1 MKVTSGDIASAA
13 VEFWRQ
19 GLAETDVNARLK
31 STTIYA
37 RIAGLE
43 FDEAAKL
50 VTSATNSM
58 NLDVERVVDVFTY
71 LGDASAAGAD
81 EVGRSMQKASAAA
94 QEAGLSF
101 EWLGSYIATVSE
113 RTRLAPEVIGSS
125 FNSILSRLHSI
136 KQTGYNEEDETRLN
150 DIAKALDTI
159 NVRLM
164 DEYGAWIPLN
174 EVFASIAEKW
184 DTLTDTQRAYI
195 ATTIAGTRQQN
206 IFLNLMSDM
215 ALGAEGGSRAF
226 ELYAGAMES
235 AGQAAQKYAI
245 YQKSAQA
252 AQDAAT
258 AGWERLYALF
268 SDDLIV
274 GFYNQVA
281 VITNAIADMFESPLP
296 AAQELANQLEDISSK
311 RMGVQDEYRQIKPLI
326 DEYIALANVIEPT
339 ADEQERMQAILVA
352 LRDMSPGVALA
363 ILNMSGEF
371 KNQAEVVASLTG
383 YLQKL
388 NTTYAQLSFQEGYT
402 QLQLQAKGFQESY
415 EQLND

>member
-19 GLAETDVNARLK
+19 GLSETEVNDRLEA
-31 STTIYA
+31 TTIYA

-43 FDEAAKL
+43 FDEAAQL

-58 NLDVERVVDVFTY
+58 NVDVGRVVDVFTY
-71 LGDASAAGAD
+71 LGDASASGAD
-81 EVGRSMQKASAAA
+81 EVGKSMQKASAAA

-101 EWLGSYIATVSE
+101 EWLGAYIATVSE

-174 EVFASIAEKW
+174 EVFSSIAEKW

-235 AGQAAQKYAI
+235 AGQAAQKYTI

-281 VITNAIADMFESPLP
+281 VVTNAIADMFESPLP

-402 QLQLQAKGFQESY
+402 QLQLQAKGFRETQE
-415 EQLND
+415 QIND

>member
-19 GLAETDVNARLK
+19 GLSETEVNDRLEA
-31 STTIYA
+31 TTIYA

-43 FDEAAKL
+43 FDEAAKV

-58 NLDVERVVDVFTY
+58 NVDVGRVVDVFTY

-81 EVGRSMQKASAAA
+81 EVGKSMQKASAAA

-101 EWLGSYIATVSE
+101 EWLGAYIATVSE

-226 ELYAGAMES
+226 ELYAGAMDA

-281 VITNAIADMFESPLP
+281 VVTNAIADMFESPLP

>member
-19 GLAETDVNARLK
+19 GLSETEVNDRLEA
-31 STTIYA
+31 TTIYA

-58 NLDVERVVDVFTY
+58 NLDVGRVVDVFTY

-81 EVGRSMQKASAAA
+81 EVGKSMQKASAAA

-101 EWLGSYIATVSE
+101 EWLGAYIATVSE

-174 EVFASIAEKW
+174 EVFSSIAEKW

-206 IFLNLMSDM
+206 IFLNLMNDM
-215 ALGAEGGSRAF
+215 ALGADGGSRAF
-226 ELYAGAMES
+226 ELYAGAMDA

>member
-19 GLAETDVNARLK
+19 GLSETDVNDRLK

-58 NLDVERVVDVFTY
+58 NLDVEHVVDVFTY

-81 EVGRSMQKASAAA
+81 EVGKSMQKASAAA

-101 EWLGSYIATVSE
+101 EWLGAYIATVSE

-136 KQTGYNEEDETRLN
+136 KQSGYNEEDETRLN

-226 ELYAGAMES
+226 ELYAGAMDA

-268 SDDLIV
+268 SDD
-274 GFYNQVA
+274 
-281 VITNAIADMFESPLP
+281 
-296 AAQELANQLEDISSK
+296 
-311 RMGVQDEYRQIKPLI
+311 
-326 DEYIALANVIEPT
+326 
-339 ADEQERMQAILVA
+339 
-352 LRDMSPGVALA
+352 
-363 ILNMSGEF
+363 
-371 KNQAEVVASLTG
+371 
-383 YLQKL
+383 
-388 NTTYAQLSFQEGYT
+388 
-402 QLQLQAKGFQESY
+402 
-415 EQLND
+415 

>member
-1 MKVTSGDIASAA
+1 MTSGDIASAA

-19 GLAETDVNARLK
+19 GLSETEVNDRLEA
-31 STTIYA
+31 TTIYA

-43 FDEAAKL
+43 FDEAAKV

-58 NLDVERVVDVFTY
+58 NVDVGRVVDVFTY

-81 EVGRSMQKASAAA
+81 EVGKSMQKASAAA

-101 EWLGSYIATVSE
+101 EWLGAYIATVSE

-184 DTLTDTQRAYI
+184 DTLTDTQRGYI

-281 VITNAIADMFESPLP
+281 VVTNAIADMFESPLP
-296 AAQELANQLEDISSK
+296 AAQELANQLEDISST
-311 RMGVQDEYRQIKPLI
+311 RMGIQDEYGQIKPLI
-326 DEYIALANVIEPT
+326 DEYVALANVIEPT

-402 QLQLQAKGFQESY
+402 QLQLQAEGFRETQE
-415 EQLND
+415 QIND

>member
-19 GLAETDVNARLK
+19 GLSETEVNDRLEA
-31 STTIYA
+31 TTIYA

-58 NLDVERVVDVFTY
+58 NLDVGRVVDVFTY
-71 LGDASAAGAD
+71 LGDASASGAD
-81 EVGRSMQKASAAA
+81 EVGKSMQKASAAA

-101 EWLGSYIATVSE
+101 EWLGAYIATVSE

-136 KQTGYNEEDETRLN
+136 KQSGYNEEDETRLN

-184 DTLTDTQRAYI
+184 DTLTDTQRGYI
-195 ATTIAGTRQQN
+195 STTIAGTRQQN

-281 VITNAIADMFESPLP
+281 VVTNAIADMFESPLP

-383 YLQKL
+383 YLQEL